1 LTFSPTHPDV
11 PVGPA
16 LHFEERLGVRGRAWW
31 WLLAIAAVAF
41 FAIGPIAVPLAL
53 VAWFVNVGRYARV
66 RTRIDDERLSVGRR
80 SVPLAALDLS
90 TVGRATNPWPWRV
103 FSRRYLGANPIWTRD
118 SLSVQGIDPGGIYRV
133 AVGTNRRDEL
143 AATLETAAR
152 EAQDRRTHAASHLLI
167 APPGWHLDPWA
178 PTALLRW
185 WDGVAW
191 TGHTWPL
198 VPAPDTVTPPSGPW
212 RPPSP

>member
-1 LTFSPTHPDV
+1 MTFSPTLP
-11 PVGPA
+11 GPPA
-16 LHFEERLGVRGRAWW
+16 GPTLGFEERLGVRGRAWW

-41 FAIGPIAVPLAL
+41 FAIGPIAVPIAL

-118 SLSVQGIDPGGIYRV
+118 SLSVQGIDAGGIYRV
-133 AVGTNRRDEL
+133 AVGTNHRDEL
-143 AATLETAAR
+143 VAALDASVA
-152 EAQDRRTHAASHLLI
+152 AASEHHI
-167 APPGWHLDPWA
+167 STAGTMVASPPAWHPDPWA

-191 TGHTWPL
+191 TGHT
-198 VPAPDTVTPPSGPW
+198 
-212 RPPSP
+212 